1 MAWFRIAQAKGLL
14 VLGSATPDLKTF
26 YAVREA
32 KIPVSTLPA
41 RVGGGTLP
49 SIRLVD
55 IRSMN
60 CAESILAPETLS
72 ALKQTVEQGDQAV
85 ILLNRRGYAPLMYC
99 IDCGKVAR
107 CPHCDIGLTYHK
119 GRERL
124 VCHYCG
130 YSVPFPSPCPS
141 CKGCISI
148 PWGREPSVSKSISGR
163 FCLREAG
170 FCAWIGTAP
179 AVRGAWRRSSSL
191 LPGRRPQVLV
201 GTQML
206 SKGTIS
212 RM

>member
-60 CAESILAPETLS
+60 CVESILAPETLS

-130 YSVPFPSPCPS
+130 YSVPSFALPELQRAAFPSHGAGNRACRRVYRDAS
-141 CKGCISI
+141 A
-148 PWGREPSVSKSISGR
+148 SGR
-163 FCLREAG
+163 PGSALG
-170 FCAWIGTAP
+170 SGQHSP
-179 AVRGAWRRSSSL
+179 PGAHGGD
-191 LPGRRPQVLV
+191 P
-201 GTQML
+201 
-206 SKGTIS
+206 
-212 RM
+212 

>member
-1 MAWFRIAQAKGLL
+1 
-14 VLGSATPDLKTF
+14 
-26 YAVREA
+26 
-32 KIPVSTLPA
+32 
-41 RVGGGTLP
+41 
-49 SIRLVD
+49 
-55 IRSMN
+55 MN
-60 CAESILAPETLS
+60 CVESILAPETLS

-141 CKGCISI
+141 CKGLHFH
-148 PWGREPSVSKSISGR
+148 PMGQGTERVE
-163 FCLREAG
+163 EY
-170 FCAWIGTAP
+170 IGT
-179 AVRGAWRRSSSL
+179 L
-191 LPGRRPQVLV
+191 LPPGGRVLRLDRDSTRRPGRMEEILESFARQEAQVLV

-206 SKGTIS
+206 SKGHHFPHVTLAVVADGDIGLNLPDYRAAERTFQLLVQSSGAARS
-212 RM
+212 RGRSLSKPAT

>member
-1 MAWFRIAQAKGLL
+1 M
-14 VLGSATPDLKTF
+14 
-26 YAVREA
+26 
-32 KIPVSTLPA
+32 STLPA
-41 RVGGGTLP
+41 RGWRTLP

-60 CAESILAPETLS
+60 CVESILAPETLS

-141 CKGCISI
+141 CKGLHFHPMGQGTERVEEYI
-148 PWGREPSVSKSISGR
+148 GTL
-163 FCLREAG
+163 CLREAG
-170 FCAWIGTAP
+170 FRAWIGTAP
-179 AVRGAWRRSSSL
+179 AARGAWRRSLSFCPAGGAG
-191 LPGRRPQVLV
+191 PGRHPDAFERAPFPACDA
-201 GTQML
+201 GC
-206 SKGTIS
+206 GG
-212 RM
+212 